1 MDVTAQ
7 YLPSMGRIYHRLSS
21 RLFWMDA
28 LDTRGQSQPIVIKPD
43 GRLAVHSHCG
53 NRVSCSD
60 AELGLWYPR
69 PRADAVFGVK
79 FAMTDAMQSGTL
91 EVPLQFGGPGA
102 TGLVKS
108 GDVPN

>member
-1 MDVTAQ
+1 MGVTAQ
-7 YLPSMGRIYHRLSS
+7 YLPSMGRIYHRLSG
-21 RLFWMDA
+21 RLVWVEA
-28 LDTRGQSQPIVIKPD
+28 LDPRSQSQPIVIKPD
-43 GRLAVHSHCG
+43 GRLAVQSHCG
-53 NRVSCSD
+53 NRVSCTG
-60 AELGLWYPR
+60 AKPGLWYPR